1 MTDALGPAVG
11 VVACGHLGGS
21 SPNDLTLFD
30 DSSPRSLKLAY
41 DGLEREFNFFNW
53 LEGGVCTT
61 CALRDQRKTSD
72 DQREQPS

>member
-1 MTDALGPAVG
+1 MADALGPAIG
-11 VVACGHLGGS
+11 VVACGHLGGN
-21 SPNDLTLFD
+21 SPHDLTLFD

-41 DGLEREFNFFNW
+41 DGLEREFKLFNG

-61 CALRDQRKTSD
+61 SALRDQRKTSN